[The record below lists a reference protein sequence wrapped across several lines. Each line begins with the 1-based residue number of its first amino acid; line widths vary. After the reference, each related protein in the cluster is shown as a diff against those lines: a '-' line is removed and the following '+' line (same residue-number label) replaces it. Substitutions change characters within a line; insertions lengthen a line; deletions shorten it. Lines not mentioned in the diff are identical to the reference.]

1 MLTDVSGY
9 SSNRFSIQTK
19 KKKKM
24 QKDAIKDLKRQR
36 WEKLNAWLRNF
47 ITDNTYVMGLM

>member
-9 SSNRFSIQTK
+9 SSNRFSIQT
-19 KKKKM
+19 KKKM